1 MDASTPRI
9 AIVGSVNLDL
19 VARAPRLPAPGETV
33 TGAQL
38 ARYPGG
44 KGANQA
50 LAVQRLGGA
59 ASLFAEVGED
69 AEAQAA
75 LALLRAEGV
84 DLTNCRA
91 RPGTSTG
98 VALIVVS
105 PEGENQIT
113 VAPGAN
119 ETFRPAHL
127 DLAGFDAVLC
137 QLEVP
142 DETVAAAAEAAEGLF
157 CISLAPYR
165 PLPRALLARADLLVM
180 NQGEALA
187 AGDLLAGH
195 PGLQAIT
202 LGADGARLVRGGEE
216 ISAARAPAIEAVDAT
231 GAGDAFTA
239 ALVMEWVRGSPPEQ
253 ALTFACS
260 AGAAAAQR
268 VGAQP
273 ALPTR
278 TDISALESNTHATS
292 SSAG

>member
-1 MDASTPRI
+1 MNRAQK
-9 AIVGSVNLDL
+9 
-19 VARAPRLPAPGETV
+19 ARH
-33 TGAQL
+33 
-38 ARYPGG
+38 PGG

-69 AEAQAA
+69 AEAEAA

-91 RPGTSTG
+91 RAGASTG

-105 PEGENQIT
+105 PDGENQIT

-119 ETFRPAHL
+119 ESFRPAHL
-127 DLAGFDAVLC
+127 DLSGYDAVLC

-165 PLPRALLARADLLVM
+165 PLPRELLARADLLVM
-180 NQGEALA
+180 NQGEAHA
-187 AGDLLAGH
+187 AGDLLADH

-202 LGADGARLVRGGEE
+202 LGADGARLMLRGEE
-216 ISAARAPAIEAVDAT
+216 ISAVRAPAIEAVDAT

-239 ALVMEWVRGSPPEQ
+239 ALVMEWVRGSPAEQ

-273 ALPTR
+273 SLPTR
-278 TDISALESNTHATS
+278 TEVSALLSTTHATS
-292 SSAG
+292 KSPG